1 VLIPMKTLARE
12 RDRVEILQRIRALTP
27 QSLARWGRMSAG
39 QMVCHLSDSFRMA
52 LGQTAATSSPRRG
65 PLWRVI
71 QGVLRV
77 SLYLPLRVP
86 RGLPTSPEI
95 DQERQGTRPGE
106 FVADVAQLV
115 ALMELLGTSSAGLD
129 GRAHPGLGPLPL
141 RLWHRWGYVHADHH
155 LRQFGV

>member
-1 VLIPMKTLARE
+1 MKTLARE
-12 RDRVEILQRIRALTP
+12 RDRVEILQRITNLTP
-27 QSLARWGRMSAG
+27 QSIACWGRMSAG

-52 LGQTAATSSPRRG
+52 LGQRAATTSPRRG
-65 PLWRVI
+65 PLWRVV
-71 QGVLRV
+71 QGFLRIA
-77 SLYLPLRVP
+77 LYLPLRVP

-95 DQERQGTRPGE
+95 DQERKGTHPGD

-115 ALMELLGTSSAGLD
+115 ALLELLGTSSAGLD
-129 GRAHPGLGPLPL
+129 GRAHPGLGPLSP